1 MYNTMKRT
9 FRPPL
14 TLSHSLHDLVH
25 WLQCL
30 HDENQ
35 VVRGHRGQRPPSLK
49 KGSRTE
55 ARREPPRRFWHLA
68 RQRLGPD
75 TSRGRQGARHP
86 PLRGDS
92 ATPGRLP
99 AGLRRRLDH
108 DTQARCS
115 RPARAFCPGL
125 LPSRSLP
132 ARLQR
137 LAPAARQKKKSGSTP
152 WVVGACGTRAQPP
165 AEASCGR
172 LVRREA
178 SACAWLVVRLTC
190 RARGAS
196 EAAPRTLGPCVMVG
210 GAGGPPAEVRP
221 WWWPERVS
229 RVGAR
234 LRMPLEDSLASGRL
248 SKPRRWLKL
257 GGRADRGWGA
267 EAEFRD
273 RV

>member
-1 MYNTMKRT
+1 MTVKR
-9 FRPPL
+9 
-14 TLSHSLHDLVH
+14 DA
-25 WLQCL
+25 
-30 HDENQ
+30 
-35 VVRGHRGQRPPSLK
+35 RGQHELRC
-49 KGSRTE
+49 
-55 ARREPPRRFWHLA
+55 
-68 RQRLGPD
+68 PD
-75 TSRGRQGARHP
+75 
-86 PLRGDS
+86 
-92 ATPGRLP
+92 
-99 AGLRRRLDH
+99 
-108 DTQARCS
+108 
-115 RPARAFCPGL
+115 L

-257 GGRADRGWGA
+257 GGRAHRGWGV
-267 EAEFRD
+267 EAEFLRLHTHRRTTPQFTPSVLYTAATHQRQRMRRRD
-273 RV
+273 ARPLTGRQGGAQDRGQRGHGRWRHPSEQQRSASRGSASRARAGRRWGSG